1 MTLKPELVRRLLRF
15 ALVGGTVMVFF
26 MGLNWLFGRW
36 VGATAAFLLAY
47 PPALALHYSLNKW
60 WTFGCERTDHARQI
74 SEYLVM
80 VAVTFVVQYAF
91 FWLANGWLGLAGWL
105 SAGIANAAQ
114 MVLTFVIMQRRVFAG
129 AVAAQAG
136 PREDS

>member
-15 ALVGGTVMVFF
+15 AVVGGTVMVFF
-26 MGLNWLFGRW
+26 MVLNWLFGRW
-36 VGATAAFLLAY
+36 TGPTAAFLLAY

-60 WTFGCERTDHARQI
+60 WTFGCERTDTARQV

-80 VAVTFVVQYAF
+80 VAITFVVQYAF
-91 FWLANGWLGLAGWL
+91 FWLAHDRLGLPGWL

-114 MVLTFVIMQRRVFAG
+114 MALTFIIMQRRVFA
-129 AVAAQAG
+129 AG
-136 PREDS
+136 SAGR

>member
-1 MTLKPELVRRLLRF
+1 MPLKPELVRRLLRF
-15 ALVGGTVMVFF
+15 AVVGGTVMVFF

-36 VGATAAFLLAY
+36 AGATAAFLLAY

-60 WTFGCERTDHARQI
+60 WTFGCERTDHARQVY
-74 SEYLVM
+74 EYLVM

-91 FWLANGWLGLAGWL
+91 FWLANGWFGLPGWL

-129 AVAAQAG
+129 ATPLKTG
-136 PREDS
+136 DRSNL